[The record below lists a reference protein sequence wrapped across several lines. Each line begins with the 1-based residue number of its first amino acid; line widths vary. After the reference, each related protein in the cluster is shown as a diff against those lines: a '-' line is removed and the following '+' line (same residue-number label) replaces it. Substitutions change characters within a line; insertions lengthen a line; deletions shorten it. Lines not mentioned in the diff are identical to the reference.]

1 MVSKNGKK
9 IHLKRGD
16 TVIQNGTRHAWRNK
30 GRENATMLSVIL
42 DAKN

>member
-1 MVSKNGKK
+1 MDGGKT

-30 GRENATMLSVIL
+30 GQENPTMLYIIL
-42 DAKN
+42 GAKN